1 MESYLNRG
9 FARPLASAFLHRNFR
24 YDGGMAASSSSDF
37 LALVLFGVAGVNAL
51 LGGIVLWHHRQE
63 EHLAFSLTAFFVAIW
78 TLTNALFRLSS
89 SSSSATL
96 WAQLSY
102 VAALGTAAA
111 FLHFAWNFPL
121 ARSTSLRGGSRFA
134 RTCLW
139 STGALVSVL
148 SFVPGAVIQG
158 VDIHTKRIETAPG
171 VYLVALFILATSVD
185 AFTLFWHNQAHLRG
199 RKRAQA
205 RLVLYGSALTAIFG
219 LFFNLLLPL
228 LGDYRWVGLGPLSSL
243 FFVGFS
249 AYAIVA
255 QRLFDVRLLIR
266 RTFVYSLMLA
276 VLAGS
281 FAVLEKGTEHFLLP
295 LLGQSHSFSSDLFG
309 ALLVGF
315 AADPLKRWLRHL
327 AASRL
332 FQGEEEDGDARSE
345 HPMQRTFPSG
355 QGTSRSS
362 S

>member
-1 MESYLNRG
+1 
-9 FARPLASAFLHRNFR
+9 
-24 YDGGMAASSSSDF
+24 
-37 LALVLFGVAGVNAL
+37 VNAL
-51 LGGIVLWHHRQE
+51 LGGIVLWHHRRE
-63 EHLAFSLTAFFVAIW
+63 EHLAFSLTAFFVALW
-78 TLTNALFRLSS
+78 TLTNALFRLAS

-121 ARSTSLRGGSRFA
+121 ARSTSLRGGSRFT
-134 RTCLW
+134 RTTLW
-139 STGALVSVL
+139 LTGALISVL
-148 SFVPGAVIQG
+148 VFVPGIVIQD
-158 VDIHTKRIETAPG
+158 VDIQARRIETAPG
-171 VYLVALFILATSVD
+171 VYLVALFMLATSVY

-205 RLVLYGSALTAIFG
+205 RLVLYGSALTAVFG
-219 LFFNLLLPL
+219 LVFNLLLPL
-228 LGDYRWVGLGPLSSL
+228 LGNYRWVGMGPLSSL

-249 AYAIVA
+249 AYTIVA

-276 VLAGS
+276 VLAGT
-281 FAVLEKGTEHFLLP
+281 FAVLEKGTEHLLLP
-295 LLGQSHSFSSDLFG
+295 LLGQSHSFSSDLFA

-315 AADPLKRWLRHL
+315 SADPLKRWLRHL
-327 AASRL
+327 AVSRL
-332 FQGEEEDGDARSE
+332 FRGEEEDEDVPSQQFR
-345 HPMQRTFPSG
+345 QRTLSSS

>member
-1 MESYLNRG
+1 V
-9 FARPLASAFLHRNFR
+9 
-24 YDGGMAASSSSDF
+24 ASS
-37 LALVLFGVAGVNAL
+37 A
-51 LGGIVLWHHRQE
+51 E
-63 EHLAFSLTAFFVAIW
+63 EHLAFSLTAFFVALW
-78 TLTNALFRLSS
+78 TLTNALFRLAS

-121 ARSTSLRGGSRFA
+121 ARSDSLRGGSCFA
-134 RTCLW
+134 RATLW
-139 STGALVSVL
+139 LTGALIGAL
-148 SFVPGAVIQG
+148 AFVPGAIIQG
-158 VDIHTKRIETAPG
+158 VDTQAKRIDTTPG
-171 VYLVALFILATSVD
+171 VYLVALFLIVTSVY
-185 AFTLFWHNQAHLRG
+185 AFALFWHNQVLLRG

-276 VLAGS
+276 VLAGT
-281 FAVLEKGTEHFLLP
+281 FAVLEKGTEHLLLP
-295 LLGQSHSFSSDLFG
+295 LLGQSRSFGSDLFA

-327 AASRL
+327 ATNRL
-332 FQGEEEDGDARSE
+332 FQGEEKEEEPGQTQQHKSYS
-345 HPMQRTFPSG
+345 PS
-355 QGTSRSS
+355 
-362 S
+362 